1 VASIA
6 HVEGW
11 SSESATIAQIEEALL
26 ELRFHNGHGGLPDL
40 RTNVLTH
47 MAWVPEEWQRA
58 ATETLAGL
66 GERHPSRTLLLF
78 PRTSAEDR
86 LEARVSLECH
96 ELEGEARHLCNEV
109 VELGFCGIRAEAP
122 ASIVE
127 PLLLPNLPVF
137 LRWRGRPPFRTAP
150 FQQLVELTDR
160 LIVDSAEWPDL
171 PGAYAEL
178 EEFFRET
185 GVSDIAWRRTLP
197 WRAALAEVWPD
208 LPDRIAGPPAEASLI
223 AGWLKSRAGLAVDVE
238 WVDKLPLTDGKN
250 ASDLL
255 SEELDVFGRDPIY
268 EEAVRAAGASA

>member
-1 VASIA
+1 MASVA

-11 SSESATIAQIEEALL
+11 SAESATIAQIEEALAD
-26 ELRFHNGHGGLPDL
+26 LRFHVGHGGLPDL
-40 RTNVLTH
+40 RTSVLTH
-47 MAWVPEEWQRA
+47 MAWVPEEWQEA

-78 PRTSAEDR
+78 PHPDSEDR
-86 LEARVSLECH
+86 LNARVSLECH
-96 ELEGEARHLCNEV
+96 ELEGELRHLCNEV
-109 VELGFCGIRAEAP
+109 VELGLCGIRAQAP

-160 LIVDSAEWPDL
+160 LIVDSSEWPDL

-178 EEFFRET
+178 EEFFEQT
-185 GVSDIAWRRTLP
+185 TVSDIAWRRTLP
-197 WRAALAEVWPD
+197 WRQALAQAWPEV
-208 LPDRIAGPPAEASLI
+208 PDRIAGPPAEASLI
-223 AGWLKSRAGLAVDVE
+223 AGWLKSRARVE
-238 WVDKLPLTDGKN
+238 VNVAWVDELPFADGKS

-255 SEELDVFGRDPIY
+255 SEELDVFGRDQIY
-268 EEAVRAAGASA
+268 EDAVRVAGASA

>member
-1 VASIA
+1 MASVAHI
-6 HVEGW
+6 EGW
-11 SSESATIAQIEEALL
+11 SSESATIAQIDQALL
-26 ELRFHNGHGGLPDL
+26 ELRFHSGHGGLPDL

-78 PRTSAEDR
+78 PRTSADDR

-178 EEFFRET
+178 EEFFQVT
-185 GVSDIAWRRTLP
+185 AVSDIAWRRTLP
-197 WRAALAEVWPD
+197 WRAVLAEAWPD
-208 LPDRIAGPPAEASLI
+208 LPDRIAGPQAEASLI
-223 AGWLKSRAGLAVDVE
+223 AGWLKSRAGLEVDVE
-238 WVDKLPLTDGKN
+238 WVDELPSTDGKS

-255 SEELDVFGRDPIY
+255 SEELDAFGRDPIY
-268 EEAVRAAGASA
+268 EESVRAAGASA

>member
-1 VASIA
+1 VASVA

-11 SSESATIAQIEEALL
+11 SAESATIAQVDEALL
-26 ELRFHNGHGGLPDL
+26 DLRFHTGHGGLPDL

-78 PRTSAEDR
+78 PHPGADDR
-86 LEARVSLECH
+86 LSARVSLECH
-96 ELEGEARHLCNEV
+96 ELAGEARHLCNEV
-109 VELGFCGIRAEAP
+109 VELGLCGIRAEAP

-137 LRWRGRPPFRTAP
+137 LRWRGRPPFRTGP
-150 FQQLVELTDR
+150 FQQLVELTER

-178 EEFFRET
+178 EEFFQET
-185 GVSDIAWRRTLP
+185 AVSDIAWRRTLP
-197 WRAALAEVWPD
+197 WRAELAETWPD
-208 LPDRIAGPPAEASLI
+208 IPDRIAGPPAEASLI
-223 AGWLKSRAGLAVDVE
+223 AGWLKSRAGVEVDVE
-238 WVDKLPLTDGKN
+238 WVEELPFTDQKS

-255 SEELDVFGRDPIY
+255 SEELDVYGPDRVY
-268 EEAVRAAGASA
+268 EDAVRAAAAVA

>member
-1 VASIA
+1 MASVA

-26 ELRFHNGHGGLPDL
+26 ELRFHSGHGGLPDL

-96 ELEGEARHLCNEV
+96 ELEGEARHLCNEI

-178 EEFFRET
+178 EESFQVT
-185 GVSDIAWRRTLP
+185 AVSDIAWRRTLA
-197 WRAALAEVWPD
+197 WRAVLAEAWPD

-223 AGWLKSRAGLAVDVE
+223 AGWLKSRAGLEVGVE
-238 WVDKLPLTDGKN
+238 WVDELPSTDGKS

-255 SEELDVFGRDPIY
+255 SEELDAFGRDPIY
-268 EEAVRAAGASA
+268 EDAVRAAGASA

>member
-1 VASIA
+1 VASVA

-11 SSESATIAQIEEALL
+11 SSESATIAEIEEALL
-26 ELRFHNGHGGLPDL
+26 ELRFHTGHGGLPDL

-47 MAWVPEEWQRA
+47 LAWVPEEWQRA

-150 FQQLVELTDR
+150 YQQLVELTDR
-160 LIVDSAEWPDL
+160 LIVDSVEWPDL

-178 EEFFRET
+178 EEFFQET
-185 GVSDIAWRRTLP
+185 AMSDIAWRRTLP
-197 WRAALAEVWPD
+197 SRAALAEAWPD
-208 LPDRIAGPPAEASLI
+208 LPDRIAGPPAEGSLI
-223 AGWLKSRAGLAVDVE
+223 AGWLKSRAGLKVDVE
-238 WVDKLPLTDGKN
+238 WVDELPFTDGKS

-268 EEAVRAAGASA
+268 EDAVRAAGASA

>member
-1 VASIA
+1 VASVA

-11 SSESATIAQIEEALL
+11 SAESATIAQVDEALL
-26 ELRFHNGHGGLPDL
+26 DLRFHTGHGGLPDL

-78 PRTSAEDR
+78 PHPGADDR
-86 LEARVSLECH
+86 LSARVSLECH
-96 ELEGEARHLCNEV
+96 ELAGEARHLCNEV
-109 VELGFCGIRAEAP
+109 VELGLCGIRAEAP

-160 LIVDSAEWPDL
+160 LIVDSGEWPDL

-178 EEFFRET
+178 EEFFQET
-185 GVSDIAWRRTLP
+185 AVSDIAWRRTLP
-197 WRAALAEVWPD
+197 WRTALAETWPD
-208 LPDRIAGPPAEASLI
+208 IPDRIAGPPAEACLI
-223 AGWLKSRAGLAVDVE
+223 AGWLKSRAGVEVDVE
-238 WVDKLPLTDGKN
+238 WVEELPFTGQRS

-255 SEELDVFGRDPIY
+255 SEELDVYGPDPIY
-268 EEAVRAAGASA
+268 EDAVRAAAAVA